1 MRNDD
6 WKHDTSVKEEAK
18 AEYWNRKWKL
28 REQRLRE
35 RVTLDGSDGEYEFDH
50 EILKR
55 VRGTKV
61 LDVGCGPGEFTL
73 RVART
78 AKSVTGIDAS
88 KVALE
93 FARRNLARSRFK
105 NVAFRHANAR
115 KLPFPDMSFDLVY
128 SRRGPASESKQTLT
142 EVLRVLRYGGTFI
155 EITIGERDKQNVAE
169 IFGRGQMR
177 GFKGQVSTVKKRWM
191 EEVGFKTSMAR
202 DYMGTEVFRSLPDL
216 IVRLKTA
223 PIIPKF
229 DIERD
234 RTFLEA
240 VRARCM
246 TERGIETPVHRVVLI
261 AKK

>member
-6 WKHDTSVKEEAK
+6 WKQGAPVKEEAK

-35 RVTLDGSDGEYEFDH
+35 RVTLDGSDGEREFDH

-73 RVART
+73 RVARP
-78 AKSVTGIDAS
+78 AKSVIGIDAS

-93 FARRNLARSRFK
+93 FAKRNLARSRLK
-105 NVAFRHANAR
+105 NAAFRYGNAR
-115 KLPFPDMSFDLVY
+115 KLRFPDVSFDIVY
-128 SRRGPASESKQTLT
+128 SRRGPASDSKQTLT
-142 EVLRVLRYGGTFI
+142 EILRVLRGGGMFM

-177 GFKGQVSTVKKRWM
+177 GFKGQVSTVKKRWL
-191 EEVGFKTSMAR
+191 EEAGFKTSMAR
-202 DYMGTEVFRSLPDL
+202 DYVGTEVFHSLPDL
-216 IVRLKTA
+216 IIRLKTA
-223 PIIPKF
+223 PIIPNF
-229 DIERD
+229 DVEKD